1 MTTRELWVFIKHLR
15 EETSA
20 YRKARREHDWHEGEQ
35 IQALIATQLGFLR
48 YDLAVINGHKM
59 RKPEALLSP
68 KERREKQ
75 DMREFQVGMHD
86 LIMATMRGEIQ
97 APARD
102 VTFTTDDAPVKKIL
116 DGRR

>member
-1 MTTRELWVFIKHLR
+1 MTTRELWVFLKYLP
-15 EETSA
+15 EETSV
-20 YRKARREHDWHEGEQ
+20 YRKARREGDWHEGEQ

-75 DMREFQVGMHD
+75 EAREFQVGMHD
-86 LIMATMRGEIQ
+86 LLIATMRGEIV
-97 APARD
+97 APTRD
-102 VTFTTDDAPVKKIL
+102 VSFTTDDQPVKKL
-116 DGRR
+116 MEGR